1 MSVDNNNTTTKES
14 EKDLAQTPWWFIK
27 SLREY
32 AGIQSFDLDV
42 CANKDTSK
50 GEIYYNLEEGR
61 DAIIEPW
68 GKVNF
73 CNPPFTN
80 ILPFLKKSEMEARY
94 HKFSTY
100 MVLPNNPETKYI
112 RYAKEISDMIIE
124 MPFRMK
130 FLRPNGEKFLDKK
143 GKENTPKFSC
153 LVAVITP
160 LGLKVPTRH
169 VYHDFRVGFYKKGE

>member
-14 EKDLAQTPWWFIK
+14 EKDLAQTPWWFIE
-27 SLREY
+27 SLKDY
-32 AGIQSFDLDV
+32 AGIHDFDLDV
-42 CANKDTSK
+42 CANKNTSK
-50 GEIYYNLEEGR
+50 CNVYYSLEE
-61 DAIIEPW
+61 DENSLVLPW
-68 GKVNF
+68 GDINF

-80 ILPFLKKSEMEARY
+80 ISEFLYKARY
-94 HKFSTY
+94 EAYSIYSSTY
-100 MVLPNNPETKYI
+100 MILPNNPETKYI
-112 RYAKEISDMIIE
+112 REAKQMSDTIIE

-143 GKENTPKFSC
+143 GKESNPKFSC
-153 LVAVITP
+153 IVAVITP